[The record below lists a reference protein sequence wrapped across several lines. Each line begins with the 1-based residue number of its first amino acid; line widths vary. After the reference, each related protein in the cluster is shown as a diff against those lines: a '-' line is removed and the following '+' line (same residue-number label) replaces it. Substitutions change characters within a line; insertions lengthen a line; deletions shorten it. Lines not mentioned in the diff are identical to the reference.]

1 LADFFLLSLLLPL
14 QDLRSSETDSK
25 STAEAM
31 ANSAGLDAEKDSA
44 ADLAAAGYGT
54 RSRHRS
60 GTSRPN
66 YAEDKDIEMDVYD
79 YYDKKDADG
88 AKKSSRFNATSNDS
102 APRGS
107 AATRKAATADDSKA
121 APSQNGARDH
131 ISNGTTNA
139 QASQISAAQPSRKR
153 KAAVAAAQMT
163 SVAASNKR
171 AGTSTPQSSVTT
183 WPETNMLSFEN
194 CKARPQNGRMVADD
208 GTVLEANGNDA
219 QFPQINPRLHHTLKA
234 CAMPIS
240 EPMLT
245 TERLYRSC
253 VPSMR
258 APR

>member
-1 LADFFLLSLLLPL
+1 
-14 QDLRSSETDSK
+14 
-25 STAEAM
+25 M

-54 RSRHRS
+54 RSRNRS

-88 AKKSSRFNATSNDS
+88 AKKSSRFNAASSDS

-107 AATRKAATADDSKA
+107 AAAARKAAAADDSKA

-131 ISNGTTNA
+131 NSNGTTNA
-139 QASQISAAQPSRKR
+139 QPSQTSAVQPSRKR
-153 KAAVAAAQMT
+153 KAAVAAAQLAP
-163 SVAASNKR
+163 SAASNKR

-183 WPETNMLSFEN
+183 WPETNMLTFEN

-219 QFPQINPRLHHTLKA
+219 QFPQIKPKAPPHSKA

-245 TERLYRSC
+245 TELLYRSC
-253 VPSMR
+253 VPGMR
-258 APR
+258 TPRRAILPRSHHGISAQPE